1 MIGPTK
7 SHPEGVRRFRYM
19 TISVHTL
26 SVHVFS
32 VQPVS
37 VHWMSISVQSLS
49 VHTKYRYSPLRYIKC
64 QFRYK
69 HLQYKTT
76 SKCCSGRRCCL
87 AISAAQMIEVCRTAL
102 FRANELD
109 STSSRDELRHSKQ
122 GLNRPREPTASCS
135 HAASSCDPVI
145 TAHLCVGLS
154 HV

>member
-1 MIGPTK
+1 MVPCWNKIISDPSCRRWLASLKLFYFARGSIMKWNKTNFTEWAGFSSLSNVFASSWAEFTGAVPAPPGLPRAAWWRLQTA
-7 SHPEGVRRFRYM
+7 PGDGVRRFRYM

-69 HLQYKTT
+69 HLRHKTT
-76 SKCCSGRRCCL
+76 FD
-87 AISAAQMIEVCRTAL
+87 
-102 FRANELD
+102 FR
-109 STSSRDELRHSKQ
+109 
-122 GLNRPREPTASCS
+122 
-135 HAASSCDPVI
+135 
-145 TAHLCVGLS
+145 
-154 HV
+154 

>member
-1 MIGPTK
+1 MRGVLA
-7 SHPEGVRRFRYM
+7 GVRRFRYM

-26 SVHVFS
+26 SVRVFS

-37 VHWMSISVQSLS
+37 VHWMSVSVQSLS

-69 HLQYKTT
+69 HLRYKTT
-76 SKCCSGRRCCL
+76 SKCCPGRRCCL
-87 AISAAQMIEVCRTAL
+87 AISAAQIIEVCRTAL

-109 STSSRDELRHSKQ
+109 STSSRDELHRSKQ
-122 GLNRPREPTASCS
+122 GLKRREPTASS

-145 TAHLCVGLS
+145 TAHHCVGLS